1 MGINFKELAQSAKDA
16 ATSTAKTL
24 SNTTNVLQ
32 GVLGNYSAINIE
44 EAKKE
49 FGSFLMPD
57 EELTLA
63 FKLIRDALIFTD
75 KRLLLFDKQGVS
87 GVKTRVVSIYLES
100 VYSVTAETAGF
111 AFDDSELT
119 LSYISTPYLKGRNV
133 EYAHKRF
140 EFPKRFD
147 VQSLYRL
154 LQSIAY
160 TNFKR
165 INGMDGKEDSE

>member
-1 MGINFKELAQSAKDA
+1 
-16 ATSTAKTL
+16 
-24 SNTTNVLQ
+24 
-32 GVLGNYSAINIE
+32 
-44 EAKKE
+44 
-49 FGSFLMPD
+49 
-57 EELTLA
+57 
-63 FKLIRDALIFTD
+63 
-75 KRLLLFDKQGVS
+75 LLFDKQGVS